1 MNHSSRKHFSKNKNK
16 RYSNQNSR
24 RKKSTLDPQLL
35 IKKAVISEVKEYVS
49 KREYSSMP
57 IHQKLKDALAIK
69 GYIKPTEIQDRT
81 LEALLDK
88 RDILGIAQTG
98 TGKTGAFLIP
108 IINQLIE
115 NNTNPFALVVVP
127 TRELAV
133 QVQQEFKSMTKGLN
147 LFSACFIGGTNINKD
162 LQILRRNSHLVIG
175 TPGRILDLVNRK
187 ALDLRKLNTLI
198 LDEFDRM
205 LDMGFVH
212 DVKKIIYGMQN
223 RKHTLLFSATLND
236 KQNNL
241 IKGILKKPVTVKIS
255 NGSSTGDNIN
265 QDIIRISDQDDK
277 FGILLEMLKRTNFKK
292 ILIFEETKHRVN
304 RLCAKLNKVGI
315 KSDQIQGNKSQ
326 NARQKALGKF
336 KKGEIKVLV
345 ATDVAAR
352 GIDISDITHVINY
365 QVPESFDSY
374 IHRIGRTG
382 RAGRPG
388 QAYTFVD

>member
-1 MNHSSRKHFSKNKNK
+1 
-16 RYSNQNSR
+16 
-24 RKKSTLDPQLL
+24 
-35 IKKAVISEVKEYVS
+35 
-49 KREYSSMP
+49 
-57 IHQKLKDALAIK
+57 
-69 GYIKPTEIQDRT
+69 
-81 LEALLDK
+81 
-88 RDILGIAQTG
+88 
-98 TGKTGAFLIP
+98 
-108 IINQLIE
+108 
-115 NNTNPFALVVVP
+115 
-127 TRELAV
+127 
-133 QVQQEFKSMTKGLN
+133 
-147 LFSACFIGGTNINKD
+147 
-162 LQILRRNSHLVIG
+162 
-175 TPGRILDLVNRK
+175 
-187 ALDLRKLNTLI
+187 
-198 LDEFDRM
+198 
-205 LDMGFVH
+205 
-212 DVKKIIYGMQN
+212 MQN

-304 RLCAKLNKVGI
+304 RLCARLNKVGI